1 MSNLKY
7 FDLRIPAPRRLAMM
21 RRDFAEHGAKF
32 PRCPERARP
41 ESWRDVRRYGMN
53 SYAAAFG
60 LSDSGWSEDSR
71 GRRVPILYAFEADSL
86 PVRRIRDAQEIADMR
101 HSGWYCDDDCGELC
115 IGIVASLTHGRFLAG
130 WRLTDN
136 GEHILHADLIFDDE
150 SDAASYA
157 DSLAESYAERERE
170 YQARYREA
178 KSLDEKISADLE
190 SLSAERR
197 ALRDAI
203 EDRASARASFATI
216 ADRAADRASDRAARA
231 RAQAAELIARIRA
244 NREKREEIQV

>member
-1 MSNLKY
+1 MAKLKY

-32 PRCPERARP
+32 PHCPESARP
-41 ESWRDVRRYGMN
+41 RSWRDVRRYGFR
-53 SYAAAFG
+53 SYADAFG
-60 LSDSGWSEDSR
+60 LSSSGCTEDSR
-71 GRRVPILYAFEADSL
+71 GRRVPILYTFEADSL
-86 PVRRIRDAQEIADMR
+86 PVRRIRDAHEIADG

-115 IGIVASLTHGRFLAG
+115 IGIVASLPHGRFLAG

-136 GEHILHADLIFDDE
+136 GEHILQTDLIFDDE

-157 DSLAESYAERERE
+157 DGMAESYADRERE

-178 KSLDEKISADLE
+178 ESLDDAIETDLSA
-190 SLSAERR
+190 LSAERR

-203 EDRASARASFATI
+203 EDRATAHASFSTI
-216 ADRAADRASDRAARA
+216 ADRAADRASARAARA

-244 NREKREEIQV
+244 NRESRALIEV

>member
-32 PRCPERARP
+32 PHCSEYARP
-41 ESWRDVRRYGMN
+41 RSWRDVRRYGMN

-86 PVRRIRDAQEIADMR
+86 PVRRIRDAHEIADMR

-115 IGIVASLTHGRFLAG
+115 IGIVASLPHGRFLAG

-136 GEHILHADLIFDDE
+136 GEDVLHLDRIFDDE
-150 SDAASYA
+150 SDAARYADGLVESYA
-157 DSLAESYAERERE
+157 DRERE
-170 YQARYREA
+170 YQRQYREA
-178 KSLDEKISADLE
+178 DSLDDAIETDLSA
-190 SLSAERR
+190 LSAERR

-203 EDRASARASFATI
+203 ENRAAARASFATI

-231 RAQAAELIARIRA
+231 RAQAAELIERIRA
-244 NREKREEIQV
+244 NREKRAEIKI